1 MDAKANVHIFIDGE
15 KKALIHQVFDIDL
28 NSDLFDPRYDYVAKR
43 VLTAENPKSKQA
55 LIDLLNSALKL
66 VDGDSV
72 VDLTV
77 INPEIPVDGKHHK
90 KSKFDIRVRFQNGEQ
105 GIIEVE
111 WGKKKDDFKKRSQFI
126 ISKAYASQDISGKT
140 YADLKRCYLICIVDY
155 TLFDGKEYF
164 REDRKSVV

>member
-1 MDAKANVHIFIDGE
+1 MDAEANVHIFIDDE
-15 KKALIHQVFDIDL
+15 KKTLIRQVFDIDL

-43 VLTAENPKSKQA
+43 VLTAENPESKQA

-66 VDGDSV
+66 LDGEVV

-77 INPEIPVDGKHHK
+77 INPEIPVDGKHYK

-111 WGKKKDDFKKRSQFI
+111 WGRRKMISRSE
-126 ISKAYASQDISGKT
+126 ASLLYQKHMQAKI
-140 YADLKRCYLICIVDY
+140 
-155 TLFDGKEYF
+155 
-164 REDRKSVV
+164 